1 MSASTK
7 KNNNGPAI
15 GIDLG
20 TTYSC
25 VGVMRHGQVEIIA
38 NDQGNRTTPSCVAF
52 NDEERLIGEAAKNQ
66 AAMNPKNT
74 VFGIKRLIGREFN
87 DPTVQKDCKL
97 WPFKVVSDSKKPVV
111 EVTHKGEKRRF
122 RPEEV
127 SSMVLAKMKETAES
141 YLGEPVKD
149 AVITVPAYFND
160 AQRQATKD
168 AGSIAGLNVLRII
181 NEPTAAALAYGLD
194 SNKKSEDER
203 NVLIFDLGG
212 GTFDVSL
219 LSIDGGIFEVKATAG
234 DNHLGGEDFDEKL
247 MEHFISDFKRKHGG
261 KDLTQSD
268 RAMRRL
274 RTACERA
281 KRTLSSSANAV
292 IEVDS
297 LFEGED
303 YSATI
308 TRARF
313 EDLCGEYFR
322 NCLKPVEQV
331 LRDSRLSKDQ
341 IDEIVLVGGSTR
353 IPYIQKMITNFFN
366 GKQPC
371 KSINPDEAVAH
382 GAAVQAAVL
391 TGQAGA
397 QDVLVVDV
405 APLSLGIETAGG
417 MMTKIIDRNT
427 AIPCSRSQVFSTF
440 QDNQPAVT
448 IQVFE
453 GERVRTRDNHSLG
466 RFDLTGIPPAPRG
479 VPQIEVKFELDSN
492 GILNVPAV
500 DKGTQNSKKIT
511 ITNDQG
517 RLSRD
522 DIERMVQDAEKF
534 SQEDKDHQ
542 EKVMAKNGLE
552 SYAYSI
558 RNSVEDSLK
567 DKLDDG
573 DKQSILEAVKE
584 TIAWLDQNSDTA
596 SKEEF
601 EAKKSSLEGL
611 CNPIITKAYQGAA
624 GAGAGSGGGG
634 MPFGAGAGTP
644 SDGPKV
650 EEVD

>member
-1 MSASTK
+1 
-7 KNNNGPAI
+7 
-15 GIDLG
+15 
-20 TTYSC
+20 
-25 VGVMRHGQVEIIA
+25 
-38 NDQGNRTTPSCVAF
+38 
-52 NDEERLIGEAAKNQ
+52 
-66 AAMNPKNT
+66 
-74 VFGIKRLIGREFN
+74 
-87 DPTVQKDCKL
+87 
-97 WPFKVVSDSKKPVV
+97 
-111 EVTHKGEKRRF
+111 
-122 RPEEV
+122 
-127 SSMVLAKMKETAES
+127 
-141 YLGEPVKD
+141 
-149 AVITVPAYFND
+149 
-160 AQRQATKD
+160 
-168 AGSIAGLNVLRII
+168 VLRII

-194 SNKKSEDER
+194 SNKKSEEER

-247 MEHFISDFKRKHGG
+247 MEHFISDFKRKHRG

-492 GILNVPAV
+492 GILNVSAV

-534 SQEDKDHQ
+534 AQEDKDHQ

-552 SYAYSI
+552 SYAYSM

-567 DKLDDG
+567 DKLDEG

-584 TIAWLDQNSDTA
+584 TIAWLDQNADTA
-596 SKEEF
+596 SKEEL
-601 EAKKSSLEGL
+601 EAKKNSLEGL
-611 CNPIITKAYQGAA
+611 CNPIISRAYQGSG
-624 GAGAGSGGGG
+624 GAGAGGGG
-634 MPFGAGAGTP
+634 MPFSPGAGAGAGGAP
-644 SDGPKV
+644 SKGP
-650 EEVD
+650 EIQEVD